1 MKPSL
6 NRRFDFWTLVTILGY
21 AVVVVLL
28 ILPLLN
34 IFASSFIG
42 KETGRLDLSNY
53 REFLSKPYYL
63 TAILNSLVVSVGG
76 TIGAVVLGVPL
87 AFFVSRYRIYAT
99 PMLSTLAVLALLSP
113 PFIGAYSWVIMLG
126 NNGFVRNFLSS
137 FGVGLPT
144 IYGPF
149 GIILVYSLQHYP
161 FVFLMVSGALSTVD
175 RSLEE
180 AAQNLGARGTRTFMR
195 VTLPLVTPSLTGG
208 ALIAFMM
215 SLADFGT
222 PMILGRNYRV
232 LPTMA
237 YNLFTSD
244 IGENPGLASTV
255 SIFLILVSTIV
266 LFFQRYAAARRKY
279 SSSLVN
285 RPIIKRL
292 HGWKAVGVHSVCY
305 LIVALSSLPL
315 AVVVVSSF
323 RKTRGPVFHPGFDLG
338 SYAKVIHDVPQAIF
352 NTLSFSSLAV
362 IAIVIAGTLLGFVL
376 ARKSNLASKLLDPLL
391 MIPYI
396 VPGTVLGI
404 GFVVAFNRK
413 PIYLVGTATIL
424 ILSYFIRRL
433 PYSVRSGASILK
445 QIDPSMEEA
454 AVNLG
459 ARPAR
464 TFRLVTLP
472 LMGPGVLSGA
482 VMSWVTAVNELS
494 SSIVLY
500 VGATATMTV
509 RIYLAV
515 LDGYFGTASALATML
530 LAATGLALY
539 MVNKFFGVKSDAFV
553 S

>member
-1 MKPSL
+1 MKFA
-6 NRRFDFWTLVTILGY
+6 RGKRFDFWSAVTILGY
-21 AVVVVLL
+21 IIVILLL
-28 ILPLLN
+28 ILPLFN

-42 KETGRLDLSNY
+42 KETGRFDLSNY
-53 REFLSKPYYL
+53 REFLSKSYYL
-63 TAILNSLVVSVGG
+63 VTVLNSLIVSVGG
-76 TIGAVVLGVPL
+76 TIGAVLLGVPL
-87 AFFVSRYRIYAT
+87 AFFVSRYRIRGT
-99 PMLSTLAVLALLSP
+99 PILSTLAVLALLSP
-113 PFIGAYSWVIMLG
+113 PFIGAYSWIIMLG

-137 FGVGLPT
+137 IGIGLPP
-144 IYGPF
+144 IYGAF
-149 GIILVYSLQHYP
+149 GIILVNSLQHYP

-215 SLADFGT
+215 ALADFGT
-222 PMILGRNYRV
+222 PMILGRNFRV

-244 IGENPGLASTV
+244 IGENPGLAATV
-255 SIFLILVSTIV
+255 SMFLILVSTIV
-266 LFFQRYAAARRKY
+266 LLFQRYAAGRHKY

-285 RPIIKRL
+285 RPIVKRL
-292 HGWKAVGVHSVCY
+292 HGWKTVVVHLICY
-305 LIVALSSLPL
+305 FIVTLSSLPL

-323 RKTRGPVFHPGFDLG
+323 RRTSGPVFKPGFDLG
-338 SYAKVIHDVPQAIF
+338 SYGRVLSEVPQAIF
-352 NTLSFSSLAV
+352 NSLSFSVVAV
-362 IAIVIAGTLLGFVL
+362 IVIVVIGTLLGFVL
-376 ARKSNLASKLLDPLL
+376 SRKTNIASKLLDPLL

-413 PIYLVGTATIL
+413 PLYLVGTATII

-433 PYSVRSGASILK
+433 PYSVRSSASILK
-445 QIDPSMEEA
+445 QIDPSIEEA

-459 ARPAR
+459 AKPAR

-515 LDGYFGTASALATML
+515 LDGNFGTASALATML
-530 LAATGLALY
+530 LFATGIALY
-539 MVNKFFGVKSDAFV
+539 VVNRFFGVKGDAFTG
-553 S
+553 